1 MGKMIPLP
9 EWARRVGI
17 HPATARQKALRGGFV
32 TAERVGTVWL
42 IDEDESHVDLRR
54 GEAKADEKPKE

>member
-1 MGKMIPLP
+1 
-9 EWARRVGI
+9 
-17 HPATARQKALRGGFV
+17 
-32 TAERVGTVWL
+32 VGTVWL